1 MSIKYKKIKYKN
13 NNYAVIELSYKKN
26 LLPVVIDYKF
36 INNIKNLNKKW
47 YCNKSGFISC
57 KHNYNQKVHVVFL
70 HELIM
75 SLKDKKNINQPIQHI
90 NRISVDN
97 RLSNLK
103 FVEDI
108 NINYKK
114 KKRTVQLPKKSGI
127 DPNEIPT
134 YIWYLKEN
142 GSHGDR
148 FSVEISKI
156 KWKTTSSK
164 KVSLRYKLE
173 EAKKFLRDLKENNN
187 ELFTTHSMNGEFNK
201 IGKKRKNEYIEI
213 IKLAGYDNITVEK
226 TDNLT
231 DKYLK
236 ESNKLK
242 KKFEQTLLL
251 SMNLKKKKSKRRLIN
266 NLPQELSIKSND
278 LPKHVYYRKKTEKRG
293 DYFVVENH
301 PNQSKRIWQT
311 TSSKKISVQQK
322 YKELLDYLK
331 TLK

>member
-1 MSIKYKKIKYKN
+1 MNYHTKKI
-13 NNYAVIELSYKKN
+13 SY
-26 LLPVVIDYKF
+26 LVVIDYKY

-75 SLKDKKNINQPIQHI
+75 SLKDKKNANQPIQHI

-114 KKRTVQLPKKSGI
+114 RTVKLPKNSGI

-148 FSVEISKI
+148 FSVEISNI
-156 KWKTTSSK
+156 K
-164 KVSLRYKLE
+164 
-173 EAKKFLRDLKENNN
+173 
-187 ELFTTHSMNGEFNK
+187 
-201 IGKKRKNEYIEI
+201 
-213 IKLAGYDNITVEK
+213 
-226 TDNLT
+226 
-231 DKYLK
+231 
-236 ESNKLK
+236 
-242 KKFEQTLLL
+242 
-251 SMNLKKKKSKRRLIN
+251 
-266 NLPQELSIKSND
+266 
-278 LPKHVYYRKKTEKRG
+278 
-293 DYFVVENH
+293 
-301 PNQSKRIWQT
+301 
-311 TSSKKISVQQK
+311 
-322 YKELLDYLK
+322 
-331 TLK
+331 

>member
-1 MSIKYKKIKYKN
+1 MKLNYKKIKYKN
-13 NNYAVIELSYKKN
+13 KNYAVIELNYKDN
-26 LLPVVIDYKF
+26 ILPIVIDYKF
-36 INNIKNLNKKW
+36 INNINNLDKKW

-57 KHNYNQKVHVVFL
+57 KHNYNQKLHIVFL

-75 SLKDKKNINQPIQHI
+75 SLKNKKNINQPIQHI
-90 NRISVDN
+90 NRISIDN
-97 RLSNLK
+97 RISNLK
-103 FVEDI
+103 YVEDT

-114 KKRTVQLPKKSGI
+114 KKRTVKLPKNSGI

-148 FSVEISKI
+148 FSVEISNI
-156 KWKTTSSK
+156 KWKTTSSR

-173 EAKKFLRDLKENNN
+173 EAKKFLRDLKKNNS
-187 ELFTTHSMNGEFNK
+187 EVFETHSMNGEFNK
-201 IGKKRKNEYIEI
+201 IGKNRKKEYIEI

-231 DKYLK
+231 DQYLK
-236 ESNKLK
+236 ESKKLK
-242 KKFEQTLLL
+242 KNFEQNLLL
-251 SMNLKKKKSKRRLIN
+251 SMNIKKKSKRRLIN
-266 NLPQELSIKSND
+266 NLPSELNMKSND

-301 PNQSKRIWQT
+301 PKQKKRIWQT
-311 TSSKKISVQQK
+311 TSSKKKTVHDK
-322 YKELLDYLK
+322 YNELINYLK